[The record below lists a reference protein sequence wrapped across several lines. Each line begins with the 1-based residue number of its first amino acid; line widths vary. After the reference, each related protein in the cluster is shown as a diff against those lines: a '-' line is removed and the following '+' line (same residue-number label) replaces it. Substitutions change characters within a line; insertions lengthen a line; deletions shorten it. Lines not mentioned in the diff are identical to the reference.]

1 MKYKRFKDKIVLRL
15 EVREDIAEELAKL
28 ANIENIKLA
37 SVSGIGATNDF
48 SVGVFDPEKGSY
60 DRFDHKGDHE
70 ITALVGNITTMDGKP
85 YLHLHIT
92 CAASDGTVCAGHLIQ
107 GRISLTAEIVIDI
120 IEGELIRKRSEE
132 LNINLIDFE

>member
-1 MKYKRFKDKIVLRL
+1 MASENDRPTRIDRRTDATWERQAPSI
-15 EVREDIAEELAKL
+15 REEHQSSNAR
-28 ANIENIKLA
+28 N
-37 SVSGIGATNDF
+37 
-48 SVGVFDPEKGSY
+48 
-60 DRFDHKGDHE
+60 DHKGDHE

-107 GRISLTAEIVIDI
+107 GRISLPAEIVVDI